1 MYAHE
6 GLEKARNCELQKERV
21 GFEPTV
27 LLQTP
32 DFESDA
38 INQTPPPLPKEEC
51 VGFEPTIH
59 LAMNSG
65 FQDQCDQPDSANTPN
80 TIFSKPITR
89 IPLLI

>member
-1 MYAHE
+1 MNPRSCT
-6 GLEKARNCELQKERV
+6 KR
-21 GFEPTV
+21 
-27 LLQTP
+27 TP

-59 LAMNSG
+59 LAMNSD

-80 TIFSKPITR
+80 TVFSKPITR